1 MGCGEVFLCVTLF
14 LPALNKFL
22 LLIKPLLKFDTGL
35 NKTMLKSDRIP
46 ITVGVVGH
54 LDVITTDE
62 QKSLIEDLFRDLAER
77 YPNSP
82 VYLFSSIAEGADR
95 YVANIFLDLKRR
107 YEEFQEKFELI
118 VPTPFEL
125 EEYKNDFSEA
135 SDREFDDLLK
145 QAKRSFCVG
154 YDDEKNINRPQQYLK
169 TGKLV
174 ADSSLI
180 LIALWDGEA
189 GKTGGTADIVKHK
202 ITGDDDT
209 VAESTFEY
217 DGTVFILP
225 SKRAKSSYKV
235 SSNLK
240 NNDSLSLDHIL
251 KDPVL
256 RDALEKIEE
265 INSDSL
271 AIRQPEI
278 EKSQSYLFKKPE
290 KLSTPQKSI
299 LNWYSMMDLLSK
311 QFRKRDIFITI
322 CLFILGIFLILAL
335 EIYSNI
341 MLKRWVLGIAM
352 LFIVAATLVYFYSRS
367 TKNHK
372 KYLYN
377 RTLAEA
383 LRIQFYWNIT
393 GINKNVSDYI
403 LRIYRKEFTWV
414 KHILSAVYGITYN
427 NGSISSESIND
438 LTDNW
443 VNNQADFFESAIKK
457 MRKQINFYHKISE
470 ISFAIAF
477 VLLGSILILGKF
489 YETNNYLNWLLI
501 IIGTLLGAFALIKAY
516 IQMKGYEPL
525 VNQYELMHVIY
536 QKAESK
542 IAEVNNLQM
551 DIMEKQS
558 YLKELFFVI
567 GKEALIENGNWYL
580 IFKEKEPEIEGF

>member
-1 MGCGEVFLCVTLF
+1 M
-14 LPALNKFL
+14 
-22 LLIKPLLKFDTGL
+22 LI
-35 NKTMLKSDRIP
+35 SDRIP

-54 LDVITTDE
+54 LDVITTE
-62 QKSLIEDLFRDLAER
+62 EHRLQIENLFKDLAAE

-82 VYLFSSIAEGADR
+82 LCLFSSIAEGADR
-95 YVANIFLDLKRR
+95 YVANIFLDLKRNN
-107 YEEFQEKFELI
+107 EEYNERFELI
-118 VPTPFEL
+118 VPMPFET
-125 EEYKNDFSEA
+125 EEYKNDFSDD
-135 SDREFDDLLK
+135 SDVEFEELLK
-145 QAKRSFCVG
+145 QAKRYFPVG
-154 YDDEKNINRPQQYLK
+154 YDSLEIDRPQQYLK

-189 GKTGGTADIVKHK
+189 GKKGGTADIVKHK

-235 SSNLK
+235 TGDLK
-240 NNDSLSLDHIL
+240 NKESLTLEHIL

-256 RDALEKIEE
+256 RDALDKIEE
-265 INSDSL
+265 INSDS
-271 AIRQPEI
+271 ITIKQPDF
-278 EKSQSYLFKKPE
+278 EKSQSYLFNAPE
-290 KLSTPQKSI
+290 KLEDPQKPI
-299 LNWYSMMDLLSK
+299 LNWYSIMDLLSL

-322 CLFILGIFLILAL
+322 CLFTLGLLLILSLA
-335 EIYSNI
+335 IYSNI
-341 MLKRWVLGIAM
+341 LMRRWVLSIAM
-352 LFIVAATLVYFYSRS
+352 GFVVAATLVYFYSRS

-383 LRIQFYWNIT
+383 LRIQFYWNIA

-403 LRIYRKEFTWV
+403 LRIHRKEFTWV

-427 NGSISSESIND
+427 NKSISSDTIND
-438 LTDNW
+438 LTHNW
-443 VNNQADFFESAIKK
+443 VKNQADFFESAIRK
-457 MRKQINFYHKISE
+457 MTKQIGFYHNISN

-477 VLLGSILILGKF
+477 AFLGSILIFGKF
-489 YETNNYLNWLLI
+489 YETNNYLDWLLI
-501 IIGTLLGAFALIKAY
+501 FIESLLGVFALIKAY

-536 QKAESK
+536 QRAESK
-542 IAEVNNLQM
+542 INEVNDLP
-551 DIMEKQS
+551 IAIAEKQS

-580 IFKEKEPEIEGF
+580 IFKEKEPEVEGI

>member
-1 MGCGEVFLCVTLF
+1 
-14 LPALNKFL
+14 
-22 LLIKPLLKFDTGL
+22 
-35 NKTMLKSDRIP
+35 MLKSDRIP

-54 LDVITTDE
+54 LDVITNDE
-62 QKSLIEDLFRDLAER
+62 QKVQIEKLFEDLAAG

-95 YVANIFLDLKRR
+95 YVANIFLDLKRKR
-107 YEEFQEKFELI
+107 EGYKERFELI
-118 VPTPFEL
+118 VPMPFETD
-125 EEYKNDFSEA
+125 EYKNDFSGA
-135 SDREFDDLLK
+135 SDKEFDELLK
-145 QAKRSFCVG
+145 QAKRNFPVG
-154 YDDEKNINRPQQYLK
+154 YDDKKIDRPQQYLK

-189 GKTGGTADIVKHK
+189 GKKGGTADIVKHK

-235 SSNLK
+235 SGNLK
-240 NNDSLSLDHIL
+240 NKDSLSLDHIL

-278 EKSQSYLFKKPE
+278 EKSKSFLFKNPE
-290 KLSTPQKSI
+290 KLSTLQKSI
-299 LNWYSMMDLLSK
+299 LNWYSMMDLLSQ

-322 CLFILGIFLILAL
+322 CLFVLGIFLILAL

-341 MLKRWVLGIAM
+341 LLKRWVLGIAM
-352 LFIVAATLVYFYSRS
+352 FFIVAATLVYFYSRS

-383 LRIQFYWNIT
+383 LRIQYYWNIA

-414 KHILSAVYGITYN
+414 KHILSAIYGITYN
-427 NGSISSESIND
+427 NGSISSETIND
-438 LTDNW
+438 LTENW
-443 VNNQADFFESAIKK
+443 IKNQADFFESAIKK
-457 MRKQINFYHKISE
+457 MRKRINFYHKISN
-470 ISFAIAF
+470 ISFSIAF
-477 VLLGSILILGKF
+477 VLLGSILILGDF
-489 YETNNYLNWLLI
+489 YERNNYLNWLLI
-501 IIGTLLGAFALIKAY
+501 IIGTLLGVFALIKAY

-525 VNQYELMHVIY
+525 VNQYELMQVIY
-536 QKAESK
+536 EKAESK

-551 DIMEKQS
+551 DIADKQS

-580 IFKEKEPEIEGF
+580 IFKEKEPEIEGI

>member
-1 MGCGEVFLCVTLF
+1 M
-14 LPALNKFL
+14 
-22 LLIKPLLKFDTGL
+22 LI
-35 NKTMLKSDRIP
+35 SDRIP

-62 QKSLIEDLFRDLAER
+62 QKSQIENLFRDLAVR

-82 VYLFSSIAEGADR
+82 VYLFSSVAEGADR
-95 YVANIFLDLKRR
+95 YVANIFLDLKRKN
-107 YEEFQEKFELI
+107 EEYKERFELI
-118 VPTPFEL
+118 VPMPFEK
-125 EEYKNDFSEA
+125 EEYKNDFSDA
-135 SDREFDDLLK
+135 SDREFNELLK
-145 QAKRSFCVG
+145 QAKRSFPVG
-154 YDDEKNINRPQQYLK
+154 YDGKDIDRPQQYLK

-189 GKTGGTADIVKHK
+189 GKKGGTADIVKHK

-235 SSNLK
+235 SGNLK
-240 NNDSLSLDHIL
+240 NKDSLSLDHIL

-271 AIRQPEI
+271 TISQPET
-278 EKSQSYLFKKPE
+278 EKSKSYLFNNPE
-290 KLSTPQKSI
+290 KLSTLQKSV
-299 LNWYSMMDLLSK
+299 LNWYSMMDLLSQ
-311 QFRKRDIFITI
+311 QFRKKDIIITI
-322 CLFILGIFLILAL
+322 CLFTLGLMLILSL
-335 EIYSNI
+335 SIYSNI
-341 MLKRWVLGIAM
+341 FMERWVLGIAM
-352 LFIVAATLVYFYSRS
+352 FFVVAATLVYLYSRS
-367 TKNHK
+367 TKYHK

-383 LRIQFYWNIT
+383 LRIQFYWNT
-393 GINKNVSDYI
+393 AGINKNVSDYI
-403 LRIYRKEFTWV
+403 LRIHRKEFTWV

-427 NGSISSESIND
+427 IKSISPEIITD

-443 VNNQADFFESAIKK
+443 VKNQADFFKSSIIK
-457 MRKQINFYHKISE
+457 MTRQIGFYHRISN

-477 VLLGSILILGKF
+477 ALLGSILVFGKF
-489 YETNNYLNWLLI
+489 YETNNYLNWLLVFI
-501 IIGTLLGAFALIKAY
+501 EILLGVFALIKAY

-525 VNQYELMHVIY
+525 VNQYELMQVIY
-536 QKAESK
+536 EKAESK
-542 IAEVNNLQM
+542 ITEVNDLS
-551 DIMEKQS
+551 IYLSEKQS

-580 IFKEKEPEIEGF
+580 IFKEKEPEVEGI

>member
-1 MGCGEVFLCVTLF
+1 M
-14 LPALNKFL
+14 LN
-22 LLIKPLLKFDTGL
+22 
-35 NKTMLKSDRIP
+35 SDRIP

-54 LDVITTDE
+54 LDVITNYE
-62 QKSLIEDLFRDLAER
+62 QKLQIENLFRDLAAG
-77 YPNSP
+77 YPSSP

-95 YVANIFLDLKRR
+95 YVANIFLDLKRNN
-107 YEEFQEKFELI
+107 EEFKERFELI
-118 VPTPFEL
+118 VPMPFEI

-135 SDREFDDLLK
+135 SDMEFEELLK
-145 QAKRSFCVG
+145 QAKRYFPVG
-154 YDDEKNINRPQQYLK
+154 YESIEIDRPQQYLK

-189 GKTGGTADIVKHK
+189 GKKGGTADIVKHK

-235 SSNLK
+235 SGDIRNK
-240 NNDSLSLDHIL
+240 DALSLDHIL
-251 KDPVL
+251 KDPIL
-256 RDALEKIEE
+256 KDALEKIEE

-271 AIRQPEI
+271 TLKQTEI
-278 EKSQSYLFKKPE
+278 ENSKSYLFGKPE
-290 KLSTPQKSI
+290 KLSSLQKSV
-299 LNWYSMMDLLSK
+299 LNWYSLMDILSQ
-311 QFRKRDIFITI
+311 QFRKKDIIITI
-322 CLFILGIFLILAL
+322 CLFTLGLLLILSL
-335 EIYSNI
+335 SVYSNI
-341 MLKRWVLGIAM
+341 LMRRWVMFIAM
-352 LFIVAATLVYFYSRS
+352 VFLVGATIVYFYSRS

-383 LRIQFYWNIT
+383 LRIQFYWNMA
-393 GINKNVSDYI
+393 GINKNVSDFI
-403 LRIYRKEFTWV
+403 LRIHRKEFTWI

-427 NGSISSESIND
+427 NKSISSETIND
-438 LTDNW
+438 LTHNW
-443 VNNQADFFESAIKK
+443 VKNQADFFESAIEK
-457 MRKQINFYHKISE
+457 MTKQIGFYHLISN

-477 VLLGSILILGKF
+477 ALLGSILVFGNL
-489 YETNNYLNWLLI
+489 YQANNYLNWLLI
-501 IIGTLLGAFALIKAY
+501 IIETLLGVFALIKAY

-525 VNQYELMHVIY
+525 VNQYELMQVIY
-536 QKAESK
+536 EKAESK
-542 IAEVNNLQM
+542 IAEVNNLQI
-551 DIMEKQS
+551 DIADKQS

-580 IFKEKEPEIEGF
+580 IFKEKEPEIEGI

>member
-1 MGCGEVFLCVTLF
+1 MQ
-14 LPALNKFL
+14 
-22 LLIKPLLKFDTGL
+22 I
-35 NKTMLKSDRIP
+35 SDRIP

-54 LDVITTDE
+54 LDVITTEE
-62 QKSLIEDLFRDLAER
+62 QKLQIENLFKDLAAR

-95 YVANIFLDLKRR
+95 YVAGIFLNLKEKNEDLKER
-107 YEEFQEKFELI
+107 FELI
-118 VPTPFEL
+118 VPLPFET

-135 SDREFDDLLK
+135 SDREFDELLK
-145 QAKRSFCVG
+145 KAKRSFCIG
-154 YDDEKNINRPQQYLK
+154 YDDSKVIDRPQQYLK

-189 GKTGGTADIVKHK
+189 GKKGGTADIVKHK

-217 DGTVFILP
+217 DGTVFVLP
-225 SKRAKSSYKV
+225 SKRAKSPYQV
-235 SSNLK
+235 SPGISNK
-240 NNDSLSLDHIL
+240 EALSLNHIL

-256 RDALEKIEE
+256 KDALAKIEE

-271 AIRQPEI
+271 TIKSHEFER
-278 EKSQSYLFKKPE
+278 SQSYLFNPAE
-290 KLSTPQKSI
+290 KLSNPQKSI
-299 LNWYSMMDLLSK
+299 LNWYSIMDLLSL

-322 CLFILGIFLILAL
+322 CQFILGLFLILTL

-341 MLKRWVLGIAM
+341 LLERWVLGIAM
-352 LFIVAATLVYFYSRS
+352 VFIVLATIVYFYSRS
-367 TKNHK
+367 TNNHK

-383 LRIQFYWNIT
+383 LRIQFYWNIA

-403 LRIYRKEFTWV
+403 LRIHRKELTWV
-414 KHILSAVYGITYN
+414 KHILSAIYGISYHEEST
-427 NGSISSESIND
+427 SSETIND
-438 LTDNW
+438 LTGNW
-443 VNNQADFFESAIKK
+443 VKNQADFFESAIRK
-457 MRKQINFYHKISE
+457 MTRQITFYHRISN
-470 ISFAIAF
+470 ISFVIAF
-477 VLLGSILILGKF
+477 ALLGSILLFGNF
-489 YETNNYLNWLLI
+489 FETNNYLNWLLI
-501 IIGTLLGAFALIKAY
+501 IIGTLLGVFALIKAY

-525 VNQYELMHVIY
+525 VNQYKLMQVIY
-536 QKAESK
+536 QRAESK
-542 IAEVNNLQM
+542 IKEVNSLQM
-551 DIMEKQS
+551 NISGKLS

-580 IFKEKEPEIEGF
+580 IFKEKEPEIEGI

>member
-1 MGCGEVFLCVTLF
+1 M
-14 LPALNKFL
+14 N
-22 LLIKPLLKFDTGL
+22 
-35 NKTMLKSDRIP
+35 NSDRIP

-54 LDVITTDE
+54 LDVVTTDE
-62 QKSLIEDLFRDLAER
+62 QKLQIQNLFKDLAIG

-82 VYLFSSIAEGADR
+82 IYLFSSVAVGADR
-95 YVANIFLDLKRR
+95 YVANIFLDLKRNHKE
-107 YEEFQEKFELI
+107 YQERFELI
-118 VPTPFEL
+118 VPMPFEK
-125 EEYKNDFSEA
+125 EEYKNDFTDE
-135 SDREFDDLLK
+135 SDREFDELLK
-145 QAKRSFCVG
+145 QAKRSFPVG
-154 YDDEKNINRPQQYLK
+154 YDNKDIDRPQQYLK

-189 GKTGGTADIVKHK
+189 GKKGGTADIVKHK

-235 SSNLK
+235 SGNLK
-240 NNDSLSLDHIL
+240 NKDSLSLDHIL

-271 AIRQPEI
+271 ALKQPEI
-278 EKSQSYLFKKPE
+278 EKSQSYLFNKHE
-290 KLSTPQKSI
+290 KLITPQKSI
-299 LNWYSMMDLLSK
+299 LNWYSMMDLLSQ
-311 QFRKRDIFITI
+311 QFRKRDIFITV
-322 CLFILGIFLILAL
+322 CLFTLGIFLILAL

-341 MLKRWVLGIAM
+341 LLKRWVLGIAM
-352 LFIVAATLVYFYSRS
+352 LFIVVATLVYFYSRS

-383 LRIQFYWNIT
+383 LRIQFYWNIA

-457 MRKQINFYHKISE
+457 MRKHINFYHKISE

-525 VNQYELMHVIY
+525 VNQYELMQVIY
-536 QKAESK
+536 EKAESK
-542 IAEVNNLQM
+542 IKEVNDLPIN
-551 DIMEKQS
+551 ISEKQS

-580 IFKEKEPEIEGF
+580 IFKEKEPEVEGI